1 MKTAVSSYS
10 FSRLLQAGAMTQL
23 DCVQK
28 AAEMGF
34 DAIEFVDILP
44 HDGSAPEEY
53 AGRLGEACKRA
64 GRAVS
69 NYTVGADFL
78 TGSAGDLQAEVKRV
92 CGQVDLAA
100 CLGAASMRH
109 DATGGYPPAG
119 RSWRG
124 FDQALPR
131 LAEGCRA
138 VAAYGEKLGIRTM
151 VENHG
156 YFCQESRRVEKL
168 VNMVAH
174 ENFGLLNDMGNF
186 LCVDENPAEAVGRVA
201 PYAFYV
207 HAKDFILKSGMEP
220 DPGEGFF
227 RTRGGNRLRGTI
239 IGHGCVPVRQCLSIL
254 KQNGYDGYVSIEF
267 EGMED
272 PLQALPIGLANLR
285 RYLEEA

>member
-64 GRAVS
+64 GLAVS

-119 RSWRG
+119 RSWRSATG
-124 FDQALPR
+124 RSPR
-131 LAEGCRA
+131 PDLMAGWGSSRA
-138 VAAYGEKLGIRTM
+138 APGGYVPGVAGMTAQLGGVCQGAVRGSVYPLTYQPEKTPGWI
-151 VENHG
+151 
-156 YFCQESRRVEKL
+156 
-168 VNMVAH
+168 
-174 ENFGLLNDMGNF
+174 
-186 LCVDENPAEAVGRVA
+186 
-201 PYAFYV
+201 
-207 HAKDFILKSGMEP
+207 KDF
-220 DPGEGFF
+220 
-227 RTRGGNRLRGTI
+227 
-239 IGHGCVPVRQCLSIL
+239 
-254 KQNGYDGYVSIEF
+254 
-267 EGMED
+267 
-272 PLQALPIGLANLR
+272 
-285 RYLEEA
+285 

>member
-64 GRAVS
+64 GLAVS

-119 RSWRG
+119 RSWRSATG
-124 FDQALPR
+124 RSPRPGRCCLTRKSFGRPCPGAEAQAQPPPAP
-131 LAEGCRA
+131 LARG
-138 VAAYGEKLGIRTM
+138 AAYMSVMSG
-151 VENHG
+151 
-156 YFCQESRRVEKL
+156 
-168 VNMVAH
+168 A
-174 ENFGLLNDMGNF
+174 
-186 LCVDENPAEAVGRVA
+186 A
-201 PYAFYV
+201 P
-207 HAKDFILKSGMEP
+207 
-220 DPGEGFF
+220 
-227 RTRGGNRLRGTI
+227 
-239 IGHGCVPVRQCLSIL
+239 
-254 KQNGYDGYVSIEF
+254 
-267 EGMED
+267 
-272 PLQALPIGLANLR
+272 
-285 RYLEEA
+285 

>member
-64 GRAVS
+64 GLAVS

-119 RSWRG
+119 RSWKPGMSSSRATRPNRPLTPSG
-124 FDQALPR
+124 SSRLRSTAL
-131 LAEGCRA
+131 G
-138 VAAYGEKLGIRTM
+138 
-151 VENHG
+151 
-156 YFCQESRRVEKL
+156 RRVKPRTARSL
-168 VNMVAH
+168 GCKRRSP
-174 ENFGLLNDMGNF
+174 FG
-186 LCVDENPAEAVGRVA
+186 R
-201 PYAFYV
+201 
-207 HAKDFILKSGMEP
+207 S
-220 DPGEGFF
+220 
-227 RTRGGNRLRGTI
+227 
-239 IGHGCVPVRQCLSIL
+239 S
-254 KQNGYDGYVSIEF
+254 
-267 EGMED
+267 ED
-272 PLQALPIGLANLR
+272 V
-285 RYLEEA
+285 

>member
-64 GRAVS
+64 GLAVS

-119 RSWRG
+119 RSWRALTRRCHG
-124 FDQALPR
+124 LPR
-131 LAEGCRA
+131 AAGPLPPMAKSSASAPWWKTTAIFAKRAAGWKSWSIWSPMRILA
-138 VAAYGEKLGIRTM
+138 
-151 VENHG
+151 
-156 YFCQESRRVEKL
+156 F
-168 VNMVAH
+168 
-174 ENFGLLNDMGNF
+174 
-186 LCVDENPAEAVGRVA
+186 
-201 PYAFYV
+201 
-207 HAKDFILKSGMEP
+207 
-220 DPGEGFF
+220 
-227 RTRGGNRLRGTI
+227 
-239 IGHGCVPVRQCLSIL
+239 
-254 KQNGYDGYVSIEF
+254 
-267 EGMED
+267 
-272 PLQALPIGLANLR
+272 
-285 RYLEEA
+285 